1 MKTTVL
7 AMILACALTAGAQD
21 AAQAQTPPSAGG
33 GGQQAAAP
41 EIKDPNEYNAY
52 VAAIQQ
58 KDPAAK
64 TSALEAFLTQYPNSV
79 MKTTAFEV
87 LMGTYLQTGNQP
99 KVVETAKRLLSGEAC
114 NIRAL
119 AILTSLARQAV
130 QGGQTAQLAD
140 LTQYSNKGLECVKTA
155 QKPATVASESDWETL
170 KKQVTPIFEG
180 GSGFACLQNKD
191 YACAATHLRAALEA
205 EPNQDPLDVYYLGF
219 ALLSSNPPDNVNGLY
234 FIARAA
240 NLASGGGAD
249 QIKEYGRKK
258 YKNFHGSEDG
268 WNAVLFTAKSN
279 PMPPAGFSITQYVP
293 PTPAQQ
299 AHDIV
304 NGKTPD
310 QIKQLSFGE
319 WELVLA
325 AGTPEDQEKVWSV
338 IKGVPLQMEGNVIG
352 VRDVGDGASRT
363 TEVQIAASE
372 DDIEKKQADITLT
385 MTGVISGRMVPK
397 AGDTL
402 DFEGTPV
409 DYVSPVHQSSGAT
422 PTPAAG
428 ASAGKT
434 PDTAAQANAPGAPA
448 TPATTAPG
456 APAQGTAPVAGAAP
470 GTPQTAF
477 MMTMEKGKLLQKAGT
492 PTKKPAARRPAA
504 RRPQH

>member
-7 AMILACALTAGAQD
+7 AMILACALGAAADD
-21 AAQAQTPPSAGG
+21 AAQSQSQPSAG

-87 LMGTYLQTGNQP
+87 LMGTYLQAGNQP
-99 KVVETAKRLLSGEAC
+99 NVVETAKRLLTGEAC

-119 AILTSLARQAV
+119 AILTSLARQGV

-140 LTQYSNKGLECVKTA
+140 LTQYSSKGLECVKTA

-180 GSGFACLQNKD
+180 GAGFACLQNKD
-191 YACAATHLRAALEA
+191 FACAATHLRAALEA

-219 ALLSSNPPDNVNGLY
+219 ALLSANPPDNVNGLY

-279 PMPPAGFSITQYVP
+279 PLPPSGFTITQYVP

-310 QIKQLSFGE
+310 QIQQLSFGE
-319 WELVLA
+319 WELVLS
-325 AGTPEDQEKVWSV
+325 AGSQEDQDKVWNV
-338 IKGVPLQMEGNVIG
+338 IKNRPLQMEGTVISAH
-352 VRDVGDGASRT
+352 DVGEGSSRA

-385 MTGVISGRMVPK
+385 MTGAIPPRQMPK
-397 AGDTL
+397 LGDTL
-402 DFEGTPV
+402 DFEGTPL
-409 DYVSPVHQSSGAT
+409 DYTSPVHASSGAT
-422 PTPAAG
+422 PAPS
-428 ASAGKT
+428 AS
-434 PDTAAQANAPGAPA
+434 
-448 TPATTAPG
+448 
-456 APAQGTAPVAGAAP
+456 
-470 GTPQTAF
+470 
-477 MMTMEKGKLLQKAGT
+477 
-492 PTKKPAARRPAA
+492 
-504 RRPQH
+504 